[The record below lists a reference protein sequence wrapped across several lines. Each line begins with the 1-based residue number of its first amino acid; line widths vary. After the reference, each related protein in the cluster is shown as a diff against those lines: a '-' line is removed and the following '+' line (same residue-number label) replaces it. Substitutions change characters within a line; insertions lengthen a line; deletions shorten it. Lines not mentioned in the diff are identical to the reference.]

1 MRQILQSLSNGRT
14 TLADIPIPAP
24 LRNHLLISTHVSL
37 VSAGTERMLLEFGKS
52 SWIEKARQQPD
63 KVRLVADKI
72 KTDGLLPTIAAVRS
86 KLGQPLPL
94 GYSGAGVVLECGPD
108 VAGFKPGD
116 RVVSNGP
123 HAEVV
128 SVPANLCARIPDTIP
143 DEEAA
148 FAVVA
153 SIALQGIR
161 LAEPTLGENFVV
173 TGLGLIGLVT
183 VQLLRAN
190 GCRVLGLD
198 FDREKI
204 ALAER
209 FGAETLNLSSGADP
223 LLAAERFS
231 RGRGVDA
238 VLITA
243 ATKSNE
249 PVHQAA
255 LMSRK
260 RGRIVLV
267 GVTGLKLS
275 RDDFYKKELSFQVSC
290 SYGPGRY
297 DAAYERRGQDYPIGY
312 VRWTAQR
319 NFEAVL
325 DMMANGHL
333 SVDPLI
339 THRFPFDKAEA
350 AYSLILSDQPHLGIL
365 LHYSRSSE
373 GTGIGNRGRTLA
385 LQSKR
390 APHAGAPRIGCIGA
404 GGYATKVLLP
414 AFAAAGAELEVLVS
428 TGGISAA
435 ESGRKFG
442 FRHAST
448 DPGRV
453 FSDPSI
459 DTVVIVSRHDSH
471 AEYVCE
477 ALRRGK
483 NVFVEKPLALTHE
496 QIDAI
501 ESSVREAYGS
511 GLSPL
516 LMIGFNRRFAPS
528 VVKMKA
534 MLTALNQPKT
544 VVITVNAGA
553 IPMDHWTQ
561 QPSDGGRIVGEGCHF
576 VDLLRFLIGEPAIE
590 FRAFRTVGP
599 DGPSAD
605 TVSFTIAFKDGSVGT
620 VHYVSTGH
628 RSFPKERVELFC
640 GGRILQLNNFR
651 TLKAFGWPHFRNFR
665 QWRQDK
671 GANRMVSAFLAAL
684 KSGTAAPIALE
695 EILEVS
701 RLSIDISNNE
711 NGRPIVSYGEAPTS
725 HTSLSASLPAESGS
739 YPVADGDSAHTRRL
753 AEVDSA

>member
-1 MRQILQSLSNGRT
+1 MRQILQNLSNGST

-24 LRNHLLISTHVSL
+24 LRNHLLISTRVSL
-37 VSAGTERMLLEFGKS
+37 LSAGTERMLLEFGKS
-52 SWIEKARQQPD
+52 NWVEKARQQPD
-63 KVRLVADKI
+63 KLRLVADKI
-72 KTDGLLPTIAAVRS
+72 KTDGLLPTMAAVRS

-94 GYSGAGVVLECGPD
+94 GYSSAGVVLECGGG

-116 RVVSNGP
+116 RVASNGA

-128 SVPANLCARIPDTIP
+128 SVPANMCAKIPDTIR

-161 LAEPTLGENFVV
+161 LSEPTLGENFVV
-173 TGLGLIGLVT
+173 IGLGLIGLLA
-183 VQLLRAN
+183 VQLLRAQ

-209 FGAETLNLSSGADP
+209 FGAETVNLAGGADP

-231 RGRGVDA
+231 RGRGADA

-260 RGRIVLV
+260 RARIVLI

-297 DAAYERRGQDYPIGY
+297 DAAYERRGQDYPIGH

-325 DMMANGHL
+325 DMMVDGRL
-333 SVDPLI
+333 SVGPLT
-339 THRFPFDKAEA
+339 THRFPFDKAQD

-365 LHYSRSSE
+365 LRYSHPSDGAEIVS
-373 GTGIGNRGRTLA
+373 RGRTLT
-385 LQSKR
+385 LQTRR
-390 APHAGAPRIGCIGA
+390 APRIVAAPRIGCIGA
-404 GGYATKVLLP
+404 GSYATSVLLP
-414 AFAAAGAELEVLVS
+414 AFAAAGADLEVLVS
-428 TGGISAA
+428 IGGISAA
-435 ESGRKFG
+435 DNGRKFG
-442 FRHAST
+442 FQHAST
-448 DPGRV
+448 DPERV
-453 FSDPSI
+453 FSDSSV

-483 NVFVEKPLALTHE
+483 NVFVEKPLALTRE
-496 QIDAI
+496 QVDAI
-501 ESSVREAYGS
+501 ESSVLEAYRSGS
-511 GLSPL
+511 SPS

-528 VVKMKA
+528 VTKMKA
-534 MLTALNQPKT
+534 LLGDTNQPKT
-544 VVITVNAGA
+544 VVITVNAGSIA
-553 IPMDHWTQ
+553 MDHWTQ
-561 QPSDGGRIVGEGCHF
+561 QPSGGGRIIGEGCHF
-576 VDLLRFLIGEPAIE
+576 LDLLRFLIGAPAID
-590 FRAFRTVGP
+590 FRVFRTVGP
-599 DGPSAD
+599 DGPSPD
-605 TVSFTIAFKDGSVGT
+605 TVSFTVAFKDGSVGT

-628 RSFPKERVELFC
+628 RSFPKERVEVFC

-651 TLKAFGWPHFRNFR
+651 TLKAFGWPNFR
-665 QWRQDK
+665 HLRLWRQNK
-671 GANRMVSAFLAAL
+671 GAREMITAFLAAL
-684 KSGTAAPIALE
+684 KNNAPAPIPLE

-701 RLSIDISNNE
+701 RLSIDISNN
-711 NGRPIVSYGEAPTS
+711 
-725 HTSLSASLPAESGS
+725 
-739 YPVADGDSAHTRRL
+739 
-753 AEVDSA
+753 